1 MKAVITNN
9 DVRAAPSHVLVCHP
23 RCRVGGRLSTACGS
37 AFEAIMVN
45 KALLQVYKAETIPV
59 LLKRSDA
66 FEVRR

>member
-1 MKAVITNN
+1 
-9 DVRAAPSHVLVCHP
+9 
-23 RCRVGGRLSTACGS
+23 
-37 AFEAIMVN
+37 MVN